1 MGQPHTLR
9 RLNRRHVVQALME
22 APTLTRPQLA
32 GQLGLSKVTV
42 ASIVQ
47 ELFLHGIVGLS
58 AVPNQ
63 SIGRTPQAVHLSP
76 TVGTALAVD
85 LQSHIIQQQVFPLQ
99 GTPMS
104 PSHCLISPQDIV
116 SAAVRM
122 IQDVHAAAPF
132 GPLSSVVVSV
142 PAPVDALGRVR
153 EPNALSAFDPA
164 PLLAVAQQLQLDIV
178 YENDANLVALAL
190 ASIYPD
196 ATALAAVIERPTG
209 IGMGLILNGQ
219 LYRGP
224 QGRAGELGNAPWPG
238 AHGVACIEQLPL
250 AERLDATAYS
260 LAGLSIGLDL
270 EHLLLV
276 FEEAE
281 ALAARLRPLLDP
293 AVALTL
299 PPASSG
305 LPLQG
310 AGLLARRR
318 ACTYFLE
325 SLSNLRN
332 LEPHVA

>member
-1 MGQPHTLR
+1 MGQPQTLR
-9 RLNRRHVVQALME
+9 RLNRRHVVQALLD
-22 APTLTRPQLA
+22 APVLTRPQLA
-32 GQLGLSKVTV
+32 GQLGLSKVTI
-42 ASIVQ
+42 AAIVQ
-47 ELFLHGIVGLS
+47 ELLEHQIVGLS
-58 AVPNQ
+58 ALPGQ
-63 SIGRTPQAVHLSP
+63 STGRTPQAVQLSP
-76 TVGTALAVD
+76 AVGTALAID
-85 LQSHIIQQQVFPLQ
+85 LQSHSIQQQALPLQ
-99 GTPMS
+99 GNPTP
-104 PSHCLISPQDIV
+104 PTHHLISPQDV
-116 SAAVRM
+116 VPAAVRM
-122 IQDVHAAAPF
+122 IQEVHAAAPF
-132 GPLSSVVVSV
+132 GSLSSVVVSV

-190 ASIYPD
+190 SSSYPD
-196 ATALAAVIERPTG
+196 ATTLAAVIERPTG

-238 AHGVACIEQLPL
+238 KHGVACIEQLPL

-260 LAGLSIGLDL
+260 LAGLAIGLDL

-293 AVALTL
+293 AVTLTL

-325 SLSNLRN
+325 SLSNLRS
-332 LEPHVA
+332 LESHVA